1 MVDNIVVVVDG
12 EISEIGSYEEL
23 LSYDRAFAQ
32 FLRTYVLQEDSDD
45 DDDDECLYCYLP
57 SFYVPKTTTMQ
68 CVVEAVYTRTTTCIL
83 LQ

>member
-57 SFYVPKTTTMQ
+57 
-68 CVVEAVYTRTTTCIL
+68 
-83 LQ
+83 